1 MTGMIITR
9 LYPVTVIGCVETGGC
24 ELFVTVIKRSLKWLK
39 VVFFIFVFSRI
50 GWRSFMDLN

>member
-9 LYPVTVIGCVETGGC
+9 LYPVTVIGSVETGGC

-39 VVFFIFVFSRI
+39 VFFLFLFSL
-50 GWRSFMDLN
+50 G